1 MNAQLNLPDS
11 MIESIAKEAGMSKLE
26 IQGVIGLINK
36 RLPSQ
41 REVAERQRRYDEDER
56 MGRFDI

>member
-1 MNAQLNLPDS
+1 MNAQLNLSDS
-11 MIESIAKEAGMSKLE
+11 VIESIAKEAGMSKLE
-26 IQGVIGLINK
+26 IQGIIGLINK

-41 REVAERQRRYDEDER
+41 REVEDRRRQRDYDES